1 MSGTMLGTSSP
12 AVPHKGRP
20 YPECLVLTVVKAAGE
35 GKAGTGGRKLGA
47 FCGGREGARVE
58 SCGQRSPWG
67 HGNTEGEEVAS
78 PGEVGAG
85 Q

>member
-35 GKAGTGGRKLGA
+35 GKAGTGGRKLGPFA
-47 FCGGREGARVE
+47 GGGRAPGLNPVVK
-58 SCGQRSPWG
+58 GVPGGMGIQR
-67 HGNTEGEEVAS
+67 ERR
-78 PGEVGAG
+78 
-85 Q
+85 